1 MPQTAAKILVDT
13 LRLHGIDRAF
23 CVPGESYLAV
33 MDALVDDPAIDIV
46 SCRHEGGAA
55 FMALADAK
63 CTGRPGVVL
72 ASRGPGATN
81 ASVAIHAAH
90 QGAVPLVVLLGQV
103 GTKRIGMTHTQEMDF
118 TKTFA
123 DMAKRVE
130 QVNDPSRIAEITA
143 RAFHVA
149 QSGTPGPVI
158 VALPTD
164 VLEAATEAK
173 PAKPLK
179 LARVAASEFE
189 LAEVMDVL
197 TRAERPV
204 IIAGEQTRG
213 ARDMLAN
220 VAEMMQVPVMP
231 VYEHQDVFDHDHPL
245 YAGELGIRPPMGVR
259 QTIWDADV
267 IVAIGTRL
275 TGVPN
280 LGYSIPKEGQHFIH
294 VYSDPA
300 EIGQR
305 FPTEAAIVA
314 DAELFLEALSIH
326 NAPPPPEG
334 RAAWCERAHQAYL
347 DASELP
353 PHDASDG
360 IDFAHVIDA
369 MNALLPPNA
378 VITSDA
384 GNFMSWLHHRFRFRP
399 TNLLLGSE
407 IGAMG
412 MGVPAA
418 VAASLRFP
426 DRQVFGL
433 CGDGGALMTGSEI
446 ATAMLTGAK
455 PRIIVANNEHYGTIR
470 FHQETHF
477 PTRDHPATRLRNPDF
492 AAYAA
497 AFGAKGLRILR
508 PEDAEPVIREAMKHD
523 GPVIVEVK
531 TSLEL
536 NTSMTRLS
544 DLQAKA

>member
-1 MPQTAAKILVDT
+1 MPQTAAKILVET
-13 LRLHGIDRAF
+13 LRLHGIDRAY

-55 FMALADAK
+55 YMAVADAK
-63 CTGRPGVVL
+63 CTSRPGVVL

-81 ASVAIHAAH
+81 ASVAIHSAH

-123 DMAKRVE
+123 DMAKLVE
-130 QVNDPSRIAEITA
+130 QVNDPDRIGEILA

-149 QSGTPGPVI
+149 QTGTPGPVI

-173 PAKPLK
+173 AAKPLK
-179 LARVAASEFE
+179 LARTAAAEFE

-197 TRAERPV
+197 TKAERP
-204 IIAGEQTRG
+204 ILIAGEQTRE
-213 ARDMLAN
+213 AKDMLAN
-220 VAEMMQVPVMP
+220 VAEMLQVPVMP

-245 YAGELGIRPPMGVR
+245 YAGELGVRPPMAVR

-267 IVAIGTRL
+267 IVAVGTRL
-275 TGVPN
+275 SGAPN
-280 LGYSIPKEGQHFIH
+280 LGYTVPREDQHFIH

-300 EIGQR
+300 ELGKR
-305 FPTEAAIVA
+305 FPTEAAFVA
-314 DAELFLEALSIH
+314 DAALFLEALTMH
-326 NAPPPPEG
+326 NAPPPPAS
-334 RAAWCERAHQAYL
+334 RAAWCERAHKAYI
-347 DASELP
+347 DASEIP
-353 PHDASDG
+353 PREADDG

-369 MNALLPPNA
+369 MNALLPPDA

-384 GNFMSWLHHRFRFRP
+384 GNFMSWLHHRFRFRR

-412 MGVPAA
+412 MCIPAA
-418 VAASLRFP
+418 VAASIRFP
-426 DRQVFGL
+426 ARQVFGL
-433 CGDGGALMTGSEI
+433 CGDGGALMTGSEL

-508 PEDAEPVIREAMKHD
+508 PEDAEPVIKEAMKHN
-523 GPVIVEVK
+523 GPVIIEVK

-544 DLQAKA
+544 DLQVKV